1 MPDLV
6 SSFNVVIT
14 TIRCWATRTSTK
26 GSAALLQDAIQR
38 GTCHVKFDDLCV
50 DRSRANLEH
59 DMPSHLRTKS
69 LLAAIS
75 LAAASCA
82 ASSFAYA
89 DTSTSLVTVKHAT
102 ILRQGD
108 TVVGPLAYSQPM
120 HVVVSLKL
128 RNQAQLQNY
137 LKTPGRKPLT
147 PAQFAALYS
156 PTAAQAQAVADYMT
170 KAGFTSVAITPNRM
184 LVQGYGHAD
193 TAQAAFSTTFVQ
205 VHTKDGRTAFANDND
220 VQIPASLQN
229 SVLEVVGLQN
239 VHVAHTFV
247 KRLNP
252 NAVHTSASSSA
263 VAHKPTDFA
272 AIYNASSLS
281 PATSIPVGVI
291 TEGSMSNVESDLQTF
306 TSNNGLPSVS
316 VQVVGSGSSDTSGD
330 GEWDLDT
337 QDIVGI
343 SGGVQKLVLY
353 DAASLSDADLSTD
366 YNAVVSANAV
376 PVINVSL
383 GECETDADTA
393 TDDQIFEQA
402 QAQGQTFS
410 VSSGD
415 SGADECG
422 NGGITPSYPAS
433 SPYVVAVGGTEL
445 YTTGGTTFSK
455 ETVWNNLS
463 QSEGATGGSPSTIEP
478 IPSWQQGVGAN
489 GSSSYRGVPDIAFD
503 ASPVT
508 GSLVVVD
515 GQTNQ
520 QIGGTSLASPL
531 FVGSW
536 ARILQAN
543 GSLGFAA
550 PLLYAD
556 AAANSGDF
564 HDVTSGNN
572 DGETAAAGWDY
583 TTGFGSLNVASVSA
597 NIASAS
603 GNAAASLGKRTA
615 SNNTGGTTPKQ

>member
-1 MPDLV
+1 M
-6 SSFNVVIT
+6 SSH
-14 TIRCWATRTSTK
+14 IRS
-26 GSAALLQDAIQR
+26 
-38 GTCHVKFDDLCV
+38 
-50 DRSRANLEH
+50 
-59 DMPSHLRTKS
+59 KS
-69 LLAAIS
+69 LVAAIG
-75 LAAASCA
+75 LAVVSAVV
-82 ASSFAYA
+82 ASSAYA
-89 DTSTSLVTVKHAT
+89 DSPGSTLGSSSLVTVKHAT
-102 ILRQGD
+102 ALRQGD

-120 HVVVSLKL
+120 HVVMSLKL

-137 LKTPGRKPLT
+137 LKTPGHTPLS
-147 PAQFAALYS
+147 PAQFNASYS
-156 PTAAQAQAVADYMT
+156 PTAAQAQAVAAYMT
-170 KAGFTSVAITPNRM
+170 RAGFTNVKIAPNRM
-184 LVQGYGHAD
+184 LVEGYGHAD
-193 TAQAAFSTTFVQ
+193 TAQAAFNTTFVH
-205 VHTKDGRTAFANDND
+205 VHTADGRDAFANDND
-220 VQIPASLQN
+220 VKIPSSLQD

-239 VHVAHTFV
+239 VHIAHTFA

-252 NAVHTSASSSA
+252 DAVHTNASGAA
-263 VAHKPTDFA
+263 VAHDPTDFA
-272 AIYNASSLS
+272 SIYNASSLL

-291 TEGSMSNVESDLQTF
+291 TEGSMTNVKSDLQTF
-306 TSNNGLPSVS
+306 TSNNGLSDVS
-316 VQVVGSGSSDTSGD
+316 VQVVGSGSTDTSGD

-353 DAASLSDADLSTD
+353 DAATLSDADLSTD

-376 PVINVSL
+376 QVINVSL
-383 GECETDADTA
+383 GECETSADTS

-402 QAQGQTFS
+402 ESQGQTFS

-422 NGGITPSYPAS
+422 DGGITPSYPAS

-445 YTTGGTTFSK
+445 YTTNATTFSK

-489 GSSSYRGVPDIAFD
+489 GSSSNRGVPDIAFD

-564 HDVTSGNN
+564 RDVTSGNN
-572 DGETAAAGWDY
+572 SGETASAGWDY
-583 TTGFGSLNVASVSA
+583 TTGFGSLNVGSVSA
-597 NIASAS
+597 NIGSAKA
-603 GNAAASLGKRTA
+603 NAISRV
-615 SNNTGGTTPKQ
+615 SNNTSGTTPRQ

>member
-1 MPDLV
+1 
-6 SSFNVVIT
+6 
-14 TIRCWATRTSTK
+14 
-26 GSAALLQDAIQR
+26 LQDAIQR
-38 GTCHVKFDDLCV
+38 GTCHVKFDDLSV
-50 DRSRANLEH
+50 DRSRTNLEH
-59 DMPSHLRTKS
+59 DMPSQLRTKS

-82 ASSFAYA
+82 ASSLAYA

-137 LKTPGRKPLT
+137 LKTPGHKPLT

-445 YTTGGTTFSK
+445 YTAGGTTFSK

>member
-1 MPDLV
+1 
-6 SSFNVVIT
+6 
-14 TIRCWATRTSTK
+14 
-26 GSAALLQDAIQR
+26 
-38 GTCHVKFDDLCV
+38 
-50 DRSRANLEH
+50 
-59 DMPSHLRTKS
+59 MPSHIRTKT
-69 LLAAIS
+69 LIAAIS
-75 LAAASCA
+75 LAVV
-82 ASSFAYA
+82 SSVYA
-89 DTSTSLVTVKHAT
+89 DSQSSAIGNSALMTVAHAT
-102 ILRQGD
+102 TLRQGD
-108 TVVGPLAYSQPM
+108 TVVGALASSQPM
-120 HVVVSLKL
+120 HVVMSLKL
-128 RNQAQLQNY
+128 RNQAQLQSY
-137 LKTPGRKPLT
+137 LKTPGHKPLT
-147 PAQFAALYS
+147 PAQFGAQYS
-156 PTAAQAQAVADYMT
+156 PTTAQAQAVAAYMT
-170 KAGFTSVAITPNRM
+170 KAGFTHVTIAPNRM
-184 LVQGYGHAD
+184 LVEGYGHAD
-193 TAQAAFSTTFVQ
+193 TAQAAFNTTFVH
-205 VHTKDGRTAFANDND
+205 VHTHDGRDAYANDND
-220 VQIPASLQN
+220 VKIPASLQG

-239 VHVAHTFV
+239 VHIAHTFA
-247 KRLNP
+247 KRINP
-252 NAVHTSASSSA
+252 NAVHTNASGSA
-263 VAHKPTDFA
+263 VAHNPTDFA
-272 AIYNASSLS
+272 SIYNASNLA
-281 PATSIPVGVI
+281 PATSISVGVI

-306 TSNNGLPSVS
+306 TSNNGLSTVN

-337 QDIVGI
+337 QDIVGMT
-343 SGGVQKLVLY
+343 GGVQQLVLY
-353 DAASLSDADLSTD
+353 DAASLNDADLSTD

-383 GECETDADTA
+383 GECETDAATS

-402 QAQGQTFS
+402 ESQGQTFS

-445 YTTGGTTFSK
+445 YTTNTTTFSR

-463 QSEGATGGSPSTIEP
+463 ENEGATGGSPSTIES
-478 IPSWQQGVGAN
+478 IPSWQQGVGQN
-489 GSSSYRGVPDIAFD
+489 GSSSFRGVPDVAFD
-503 ASPVT
+503 ASPDT

-550 PLLYAD
+550 PLIYAD

-572 DGETAAAGWDY
+572 DGETAAVGWDY
-583 TTGFGSLNVASVSA
+583 TTGFGSLNVGNVSA
-597 NIASAS
+597 NIGSAS
-603 GNAAASLGKRTA
+603 TNAISRV
-615 SNNTGGTTPKQ
+615 SNNTSGTTPKR

>member
-1 MPDLV
+1 
-6 SSFNVVIT
+6 
-14 TIRCWATRTSTK
+14 
-26 GSAALLQDAIQR
+26 
-38 GTCHVKFDDLCV
+38 
-50 DRSRANLEH
+50 
-59 DMPSHLRTKS
+59 
-69 LLAAIS
+69 
-75 LAAASCA
+75 
-82 ASSFAYA
+82 
-89 DTSTSLVTVKHAT
+89 
-102 ILRQGD
+102 
-108 TVVGPLAYSQPM
+108 M
-120 HVVVSLKL
+120 HVVMSLKL

-137 LKTPGRKPLT
+137 LKTPGHKPLT

-383 GECETDADTA
+383 GECETDADTDFR
-393 TDDQIFEQA
+393 T
-402 QAQGQTFS
+402 GP
-410 VSSGD
+410 
-415 SGADECG
+415 GAG
-422 NGGITPSYPAS
+422 P
-433 SPYVVAVGGTEL
+433 
-445 YTTGGTTFSK
+445 
-455 ETVWNNLS
+455 NLLR
-463 QSEGATGGSPSTIEP
+463 
-478 IPSWQQGVGAN
+478 VLRRLR
-489 GSSSYRGVPDIAFD
+489 RG
-503 ASPVT
+503 
-508 GSLVVVD
+508 
-515 GQTNQ
+515 
-520 QIGGTSLASPL
+520 
-531 FVGSW
+531 
-536 ARILQAN
+536 
-543 GSLGFAA
+543 
-550 PLLYAD
+550 
-556 AAANSGDF
+556 
-564 HDVTSGNN
+564 
-572 DGETAAAGWDY
+572 
-583 TTGFGSLNVASVSA
+583 
-597 NIASAS
+597 
-603 GNAAASLGKRTA
+603 
-615 SNNTGGTTPKQ
+615 